1 MTFTVTKKEFVT
13 WIIGFY
19 SGESSKLFN
28 SSSKAYC
35 LHLLPTLLHNECEMI
50 SYLWTRLV
58 LQGRLSRNTSFTLK
72 NAKDPK
78 TGQQQQPKKRLFF
91 SEWWANSH
99 QVNVLSK
106 EFTFDLKHD
115 RGLSTQIIKSLQNY
129 KEYLLNY
136 GSEKL
141 RMEKS
146 LALYYNPPK
155 ILNRN

>member
-28 SSSKAYC
+28 SLKRTFYIYFLSCYTRNVKWYHIYGLGSSYKEVC
-35 LHLLPTLLHNECEMI
+35 LEILL
-50 SYLWTRLV
+50 SLWRMQKIRKLDNNNK
-58 LQGRLSRNTSFTLK
+58 QRNDYFL
-72 NAKDPK
+72 
-78 TGQQQQPKKRLFF
+78 

-129 KEYLLNY
+129 KEYLLN
-136 GSEKL
+136 
-141 RMEKS
+141 
-146 LALYYNPPK
+146 
-155 ILNRN
+155 